1 MKENEIKLELVG
13 GWEMLPQCWR
23 NFVSE
28 FQSIKLTADE
38 REGAIRDKLAEFNAT
53 RTYHES
59 GWGYYGVLVFN
70 TPADKTWFLLRWS

>member
-1 MKENEIKLELVG
+1 MKENELELVG
-13 GWEMLPQCWR
+13 GWKMLPQCWR

-38 REGAIRDKLAEFNAT
+38 RECAIRDKLVEFNAT
-53 RTYHES
+53 REYHAR
-59 GWGYYGVLVFN
+59 GWGNSTLVFN